1 MHPSEFGKVTLPS
14 FSAKRCAHESKS
26 EPDKSMQSQVGIVGG
41 GPSGLLLARKLALAG
56 IDVVLLERQSREHV
70 CSRIRAGVLEWGTVE
85 QLREAGVGDRMDQ
98 VGLVHD
104 GCLLALGNRTVRL
117 DFAGLARRSVMV
129 YGQTEI
135 THDLYDA
142 LNASETRIFHEV
154 HDVEIQGANTESPRI
169 AFLHQNES
177 KLLHCR
183 FVAGCDGFHGV
194 SRQTIPNSVRTEYL
208 KTYPFGWL
216 GLLSES
222 PPVSDELIY
231 SKSARGFSLASMRNR
246 NLSRYY
252 IQVPIDDRVENW
264 SDNNFWDELRRRL
277 PSEYAESLVAGRGVE
292 KSIAALRS
300 FVSEPMSYGSL
311 FLCGDAAHI
320 VPPTGAKGLNLAVSD
335 VHYLCEALVR
345 YFTHRDEDGLREYSP
360 NALSR
365 VWRTMRFSWWM
376 SNLLHVFPEASP
388 FDAKVSE
395 SEFDYLAGSENGQ
408 RVLAENYTG
417 LPY

>member
-1 MHPSEFGKVTLPS
+1 
-14 FSAKRCAHESKS
+14 
-26 EPDKSMQSQVGIVGG
+26 MQSQVGIIGG

-56 IDVVLLERQSREHV
+56 IDVVILERQSREHV

-85 QLREAGVGDRMDQ
+85 QLRKADVGDRMDE
-98 VGLVHD
+98 VGLVHG
-104 GCLLALGNRTVRL
+104 GCLLALNNRTVRL
-117 DFAGLARRSVMV
+117 DFSSLAQRSVMV

-135 THDLYDA
+135 TRDLYDA
-142 LNASETRIFHEV
+142 LNAAEARIFHEV
-154 HDVEIQGANTESPRI
+154 QNVEIQGATTESPRI
-169 AFLHQNES
+169 AFRHENES
-177 KLLHCR
+177 KLLNCR

-194 SRQTIPNSVRTEYL
+194 SRKTIPESVRTEYL

-231 SKSARGFSLASMRNR
+231 SKSKRGFSLASMRNH

-264 SDNNFWDELRRRL
+264 SDNDFWDELRRRL
-277 PSEYAESLVAGRGVE
+277 PTEYAESLVTGQRVE

-320 VPPTGAKGLNLAVSD
+320 VPPTGAKGLNLAASD
-335 VHYLCEALVR
+335 VHYLYEAFAR
-345 YFTHRDEDGLREYSP
+345 YFSDQDEDGLREYSP
-360 NALSR
+360 KALSR
-365 VWRTMRFSWWM
+365 VWLTMRFSWWM

-395 SEFDYLAGSENGQ
+395 SEFDYLAGSESGQ